1 MAKQANG
8 NGMVLG
14 AVVGG
19 IIGAAAALLLAPKSG
34 KQMREDLGG
43 QIQNISQKTKDVAS
57 NIRTQTKDIAS
68 NISSQTKDLASN
80 LRSQAKE
87 TMEDAVDKADKAVNS
102 MAPDEKDMKHLG
114 KEMDVMPTNSDLKE
128 KGLVSDPAQ

>member
-1 MAKQANG
+1 MAKQTNG

-14 AVVGG
+14 AVIGG
-19 IIGAAAALLLAPKSG
+19 IVGAAAALLLAPKSG

-43 QIQNISQKTKDVAS
+43 QIQNISHKTKDIAS
-57 NIRTQTKDIAS
+57 NIRSQTKDIAS
-68 NISSQTKDLASN
+68 NLTTQTKELASN

-87 TMEDAVDKADKAVNS
+87 TMEEACDKAEDAVNS

-114 KEMDVMPTNSDLKE
+114 KEMDVMPTNAELKE